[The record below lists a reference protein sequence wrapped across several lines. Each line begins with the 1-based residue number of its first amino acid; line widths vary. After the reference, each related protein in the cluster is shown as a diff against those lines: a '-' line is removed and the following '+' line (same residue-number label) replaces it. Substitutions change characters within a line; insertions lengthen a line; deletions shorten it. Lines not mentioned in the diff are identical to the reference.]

1 MRFTHLRGSLFCLLM
16 LCIASCSSANGTKEL
31 TNDQVRSDLLQL
43 QSELERYH
51 PGYNW
56 YTSKE
61 SLADQFDEAIE
72 NAQATDDIAFFGM
85 VRKLVAQVRCGHTR
99 ASMPE
104 AKRLAFESRARFVP
118 LSIAFVEKAA
128 YVKFVDQNSMG
139 LQIGD
144 QIMAINGRPMSE
156 IMPATFDHLSA
167 DGYNETLKYQITA
180 RNFSYFFSLFIVK
193 TADQYQLDLM
203 RNDVRLSVELS
214 GVSIHE
220 LLEINRRSRQNRHD
234 DILELTENQ
243 DHHYLRIS
251 SFGSSAINRSGQ
263 DYYQFLSE
271 SFAKISASPKPVILD
286 LRGNGGGDDLYGAKL
301 VSYLV
306 DKPFRYFDKIEVTKD
321 YSGYGTIQEAQG
333 ARLMT
338 SHDGLNVQQ
347 PDNNSFDGPLYIL
360 IDGLSFS
367 TCADVASMLKANR
380 RGIFIGEE
388 TGGGSGGNTSGYS
401 KSVTLDHSGI
411 SISIPMWKY
420 YTAPDPER
428 LLGRGVIPDVEVSRK
443 IDDLTSETDTA
454 LDIAIELVRQ
464 H

>member
-1 MRFTHLRGSLFCLLM
+1 M
-16 LCIASCSSANGTKEL
+16 LCIVSCSRASGTKEL
-31 TNDQVRSDLLQL
+31 TTDQVRSDLLQL

-51 PGYNW
+51 PGYDW
-56 YTSKE
+56 YTSKV
-61 SLADQFDEAIE
+61 SLTDQFDEAIE
-72 NAQATDDIAFFGM
+72 NAQATDEIAFFGM

-99 ASMPE
+99 ASMTE
-104 AKRLAFESRARFVP
+104 AQRLAFESRTRFVP
-118 LSIAFVEKAA
+118 LSIAFVEKGA
-128 YVKFVDQNSMG
+128 YVKFADHNSKG
-139 LQIGD
+139 LEIGD

-156 IMPATFDHLSA
+156 IMPAIFDHLSA
-167 DGYNETLKYQITA
+167 DGFNETLKYQITA
-180 RNFSYFFSLFIVK
+180 RNFSYLFSLFMDK
-193 TADQYQLDLM
+193 MADQYQLDLM
-203 RNDVRLSVELS
+203 RNDVHLSVELS

-234 DILELTENQ
+234 DVLELTENQ

-251 SFGSSAINRSGQ
+251 SFGSSGINRSDQ

-367 TCADVASMLKANR
+367 TCADVASVLKANR
-380 RGIFIGEE
+380 RGVFIGEE

-411 SISIPMWKY
+411 NISIPMWKY

-428 LLGRGVIPDVEVSRK
+428 LLGRGVIPDIEVVPK
-443 IDDLTSETDTA
+443 VDDLEKGEDVVLNSTLA
-454 LDIAIELVRQ
+454 LIRK
-464 H
+464 